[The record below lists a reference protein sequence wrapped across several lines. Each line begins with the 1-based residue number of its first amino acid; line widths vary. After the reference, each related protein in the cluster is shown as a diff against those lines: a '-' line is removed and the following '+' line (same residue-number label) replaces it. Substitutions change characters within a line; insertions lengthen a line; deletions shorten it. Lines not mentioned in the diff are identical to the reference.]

1 MNWIVKSQVAMNMS
15 KTRRI
20 NLKPAEKAIRP
31 DAPILTTKDD
41 KSTVEWK
48 HINWRKLEKRV
59 YKLQK
64 RIYRASSRGDVKAVR
79 RLQKTLMKSW
89 SAKVLAVRRVTQDN
103 QGKKTAGVD
112 GIKSLTPKQRFTL
125 VAKLKL
131 SSKCR
136 PTRRVW
142 IPKPGTEEKR
152 PLGIPTMY
160 DRALQALVK
169 MALEPEWE
177 ARFEPN
183 SYGFRPGRSCHDAIE
198 AIFTAICNK
207 PKYVL
212 DADIAKCFDRINH
225 KALLDKINTF
235 PTIRRQIRAWL
246 QAGVM
251 DKLQYQQTSEGTP
264 QGGVISPL
272 LANIALHG
280 MESRVKQYA
289 ETLPTRAGYGKKVN
303 RASLSLIRYADDFV
317 ILHEDV
323 TVVQRCQSIISEW
336 LKGMGLELKPSK
348 TRLTHTLNQCGNE
361 QPGFEFLGFNIRQF
375 HVSKN
380 HSKLGFKTII
390 TPSKEKQKI
399 HYKRIASIIDDHK
412 AMPHTAL
419 ISRLNPV
426 IRGWSNYY
434 STTVSK
440 KTFAAIDNLMYPKLK
455 AWANHRHPNQSAEWV
470 SKKYWQSIGGD
481 NWVFATNQKGENPM
495 RLHSHTETKIVRH
508 VKVKGDASPYDGNLI
523 YWSSR
528 MSNHPELSTRMSLLL
543 KKQKGKCTHC
553 GLYFREL
560 DLLEIDHII
569 PLSKKGKD
577 EYKNLQILHK
587 HCHDTKTTEDDSV
600 GGTHDKRQVIEEP
613 DEVKVSRPVLKTSGS
628 REGVA

>member
-1 MNWIVKSQVAMNMS
+1 MNKS
-15 KTRRI
+15 KTRPV
-20 NLKPAEKAIRP
+20 NLKPAEKAIHQ
-31 DAPILTTKDD
+31 DLPILTAKND

-131 SSKCR
+131 SSKCH

-198 AIFTAICNK
+198 AIFCAISHK

-212 DADIAKCFDRINH
+212 DADITKCFDRIDH
-225 KALLDKINTF
+225 KALLNKLNTF

-251 DKLQYQQTSEGTP
+251 DKSQFQRTSEGTP

-280 MESRVKQYA
+280 MENRVKQYA

-303 RASLSLIRYADDFV
+303 RGSLSLIRYADDFV
-317 ILHEDV
+317 ILHEDIN
-323 TVVQRCQSIISEW
+323 VVQRCQSIISEW

-348 TRLTHTLNQCGNE
+348 TRLTHTLNKYGNE
-361 QPGFEFLGFNIRQF
+361 QPGFEFLGFNVRQF
-375 HVSKN
+375 QVGKT

-390 TPSKEKQKI
+390 SPSKEKQKI
-399 HYKRIASIIDDHK
+399 HYKRVARIINDHN
-412 AMPHTAL
+412 ATPHRAL

-434 STTVSK
+434 STVVSK
-440 KTFAAIDNLMYPKLK
+440 NVFSTIDNLMYPKLK
-455 AWANHRHPNQSAEWV
+455 AWAKRRHPNKSWKWM
-470 SKKYWQSIGGD
+470 SKKYWQTVGGD
-481 NWVFATNQKGENPM
+481 NWVFATKQEGENPM
-495 RLHSHTETKIVRH
+495 RLYSHTETKIVRH
-508 VKVKGDASPYDGNLI
+508 VKVKGDVSPYDGNLI

-528 MSNHPELSTRMSLLL
+528 MGTNPEANTRMSILL

-553 GLYFREL
+553 GLYFRES
-560 DLLEIDHII
+560 DVLEIDHIT
-569 PLSKKGKD
+569 PLSNKGKD

-587 HCHDTKTTEDDSV
+587 HCHDTKTTEDGSV
-600 GGTHDKRQVIEEP
+600 RSTRNKRQFIEEP
-613 DEVKVSRPVLKTSGS
+613 DDMKVSRPVLKTSGS
-628 REGVA
+628 REGIA